1 MPHRIEVSL
10 KATCPDPVGRRTKFR
25 IASDLGFNLIDV
37 RVADAFIIDR
47 DLSPSDLKFLVQELF
62 RDPVIQEASI
72 DCPLGI
78 PFDWL
83 VEVGFRPGVTDN
95 VARTAREALERT
107 LRIRLRPEEGVYTRK
122 LYFIKGNI
130 SKQEADTIARD
141 LLANDLIQTRTV
153 FAPKDDREAIV
164 IPRVST
170 RADMTVRG

>member
-1 MPHRIEVSL
+1 M
-10 KATCPDPVGRRTKFR
+10 GRHVHT
-25 IASDLGFNLIDV
+25 S
-37 RVADAFIIDR
+37 IDR
-47 DLSPSDLKFLVQELF
+47 
-62 RDPVIQEASI
+62 
-72 DCPLGI
+72 PLGI

-107 LRIRLRPEEGVYTRK
+107 LRIRFRPGEGVYTRK

-170 RADMTVRG
+170 RADVTVRGIDLNVDEKTLLQISSEGILALNLEEMEVIRNYFSDRELVARRSVLGLKSTISTWLSEK